1 MEKRI
6 RVLMVGPDRGVH
18 GGISA
23 VVNELYDAGLSEL
36 ADITYIGT
44 MKEGSKAKKFC
55 VALAA
60 YIRFLFLVHK
70 CDVVHVHF
78 SSDTSFY
85 RKSHFIK
92 AAHFAGKK
100 IVLHQHGGDFKTFY
114 EKELSERGRKRVGEI
129 LDMGD
134 RMLVL
139 TQSWKD
145 YFSKITDSK
154 KLIVLPNGIKIKSYT
169 EGELFSE
176 DGNLIDTNSVASK
189 DYNKILF
196 LGRVCKDKG
205 MDELLEAISEM
216 HANNPR
222 VHLYIGGIYEDSIYR
237 KKVEQSKE
245 FITHLGWVT
254 GEEKEKYLEEC
265 GILVLPS
272 YYEGFPVSIIEGMLH
287 GCAVVA
293 SAVGGIPE
301 IITDKQN
308 GLLISPKSSLEL
320 KTALQSLISDSEFAN
335 LLGRNGREEVI
346 KKYSVEGNISKLM
359 KIYKELT

>member
-1 MEKRI
+1 MK
-6 RVLMVGPDRGVH
+6 VLMVGPARSVH

-23 VVNELYDAGLSEL
+23 VVNEFYEAGLGEKIDL
-36 ADITYIGT
+36 KYIGT
-44 MKEGSKAKKFC
+44 MKEGSRFDKLI
-55 VALAA
+55 VAGCAFF
-60 YIRFLFLVHK
+60 RFVFALSWA
-70 CDVVHVHF
+70 DVVHIHF
-78 SSDTSFY
+78 SSDSSFV
-85 RKSHFIK
+85 RKSYFIK
-92 AAHFAGKK
+92 AAKRHGKK

-169 EGELFSE
+169 EGERFFK
-176 DGNLIDTNSVASK
+176 DGNLIGSDNVASK

-216 HANNPR
+216 HADNPR

-237 KKVEQSKE
+237 KKVEQSKA

-272 YYEGFPVSIIEGMLH
+272 YY
-287 GCAVVA
+287 
-293 SAVGGIPE
+293 
-301 IITDKQN
+301 
-308 GLLISPKSSLEL
+308 
-320 KTALQSLISDSEFAN
+320 
-335 LLGRNGREEVI
+335 
-346 KKYSVEGNISKLM
+346 
-359 KIYKELT
+359 